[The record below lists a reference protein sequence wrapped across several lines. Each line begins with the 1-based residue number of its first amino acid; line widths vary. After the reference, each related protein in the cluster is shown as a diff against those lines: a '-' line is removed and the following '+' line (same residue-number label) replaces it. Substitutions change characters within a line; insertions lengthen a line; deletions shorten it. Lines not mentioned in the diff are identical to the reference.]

1 MIIVGYNGV
10 EGCPLRTIGN
20 GNGRVVSVCSPVHF
34 DPGASPKWTFTDNL
48 IAYAAAV
55 AAEYAGQ
62 SFTE

>member
-10 EGCPLRTIGN
+10 EGCPLQTTEN
-20 GNGRVVSVCSPVHF
+20 VNGRVVSVRSPGHF
-34 DPGASPKWTFTDNL
+34 DPGASPEWTFTDN
-48 IAYAAAV
+48 ISAYAAAV